1 MHVNPVAF
9 LNPPVSTG
17 AHLETGRRSRVAA
30 EKEGAGDCNGGIY
43 CPIFYQGSNCQR
55 GREEQE
61 RNHES
66 PPPSMPEWWLEVID
80 GRSRGTNHLADL
92 RWIDDQFALGRRSDL
107 DTMSGQVDLCRVA
120 SSQFLRQF
128 LGGCGTR
135 ALQNVIPLSK
145 FQQDTNL
152 LLPTVSVLTGTPGGG
167 GGGGAIDA
175 PGADPGGGGGGGGGG
190 APAKGWRSKIRWSS
204 GIKDQRSNV
213 PVVVV
218 VEGAVLLLREWIIT
232 SVKVISIIQ

>member
-1 MHVNPVAF
+1 
-9 LNPPVSTG
+9 
-17 AHLETGRRSRVAA
+17 
-30 EKEGAGDCNGGIY
+30 
-43 CPIFYQGSNCQR
+43 
-55 GREEQE
+55 
-61 RNHES
+61 
-66 PPPSMPEWWLEVID
+66 
-80 GRSRGTNHLADL
+80 
-92 RWIDDQFALGRRSDL
+92 
-107 DTMSGQVDLCRVA
+107 MSVRTLFNEFSV
-120 SSQFLRQF
+120 
-128 LGGCGTR
+128 
-135 ALQNVIPLSK
+135 PLSK

-218 VEGAVLLLREWIIT
+218 VEGAVLLLREWVMGEGRRMEWGRDREGRWIGLLKLTKREDPNPIPT
-232 SVKVISIIQ
+232 PQCPLEPEK